1 MLWET
6 IIGSPVIRKSDTRNE
21 KQPILHTLRAI
32 LLIDATRCFEKYFRR
47 QVFGFFSIA
56 NLAIYVAVDQPDL
69 LLIKPLKFAHI
80 PTNSPR
86 GKHNPVF
93 IRMLPCCP

>member
-6 IIGSPVIRKSDTRNE
+6 IIGSPVIRESDTRNE

-56 NLAIYVAVDQPDL
+56 NLAIYVAVNQPDL
-69 LLIKPLKFAHI
+69 LLIKSLKFLHI
-80 PTNSPR
+80 HRNSPG
-86 GKHNPVF
+86 GKDNLICIGIFHCFP
-93 IRMLPCCP
+93 